1 MLLCYSAL
9 TASFFF
15 LHYIE
20 SAFSTALNYFYTDY
34 HMIPSTKKK
43 WNELKKRKTHTHTQ
57 HIICESVFLSSCVI
71 LCLSLSLTL
80 TLCIGAAFTCMHA
93 GVLWCKRVQS
103 MKIDATDPLFFSLLI
118 LWSLKHTRTHREER
132 ESKRHKV
139 KCVNKSLKGAKEQTY
154 TFNYL
159 CITPIKRRAKKRV
172 EGNRGGGE
180 SVSE

>member
-1 MLLCYSAL
+1 MLQRIDCLVFFSSLYWIGIFHCFKLLLHRLSYDSINKEEMKWIEEKKN
-9 TASFFF
+9 TYTYTTHHMWIGFSFFVRF
-15 LHYIE
+15 I
-20 SAFSTALNYFYTDY
+20 
-34 HMIPSTKKK
+34 
-43 WNELKKRKTHTHTQ
+43 
-57 HIICESVFLSSCVI
+57 V
-71 LCLSLSLTL
+71 SLSLTL

-103 MKIDATDPLFFSLLI
+103 IKIDATDPLFFSLLI

-172 EGNRGGGE
+172 EGNRGGGG